1 MKILSGILTFIS
13 GLFGSNKVVSTVVP
27 VAVLVADAVE
37 PRIEELLKGAGVN
50 PEDVSTIR
58 TGIASSVTD
67 ERAANGKTKAAAAV
81 ASK

>member
-1 MKILSGILTFIS
+1 MKILSGILTFVS

-50 PEDVSTIR
+50 PEDVSTIL
-58 TGIASSVTD
+58 TGIENIVTD
-67 ERAANGKTKAAAAV
+67 ELAAHGKTKAAAAV